1 MYNSPGLQ
9 FLRTTTGIQSGPDVF
24 DELSFIMTFSTI
36 FGVTEILYSFRLNYS
51 ERKTDKTGTEI
62 PKSSRLKFLEKFLA
76 NNFAFS
82 DAEDSTP
89 RLLNRGGI
97 ADLFLL
103 STLLAI

>member
-24 DELSFIMTFSTI
+24 DELSFIMNFFTI
-36 FGVTEILYSFRLNYS
+36 FG
-51 ERKTDKTGTEI
+51 
-62 PKSSRLKFLEKFLA
+62 
-76 NNFAFS
+76 
-82 DAEDSTP
+82 EDSTP